1 MQKSC
6 KKNHS
11 ADITMVEGDEVR
23 ILEITLPMRKVR
35 NIWHRD
41 GWSNQRST
49 SSSLKMMKYSRSNV
63 QRER

>member
-23 ILEITLPMRKVR
+23 ILEITLPMRNVR
-35 NIWHRD
+35 NI
-41 GWSNQRST
+41 
-49 SSSLKMMKYSRSNV
+49 
-63 QRER
+63 